1 MTPKEIYRRMIS
13 EIREA
18 DVRLVAACMED
29 KKYCSYC
36 KYSNFDTGYFPPR
49 FTCTLYKERITK
61 DERARTCPDYKPIE
75 KVEKR

>member
-1 MTPKEIYRRMIS
+1 MT
-13 EIREA
+13 
-18 DVRLVAACMED
+18 DVVGLVVTSKGWIEMDD

-49 FTCTLYKERITK
+49 FTCTLYKERIKK
-61 DERARTCPDYKPIE
+61 DEQARTCPDYKPLE

>member
-1 MTPKEIYRRMIS
+1 M
-13 EIREA
+13 
-18 DVRLVAACMED
+18 DD

-61 DERARTCPDYKPIE
+61 DEQAAKCPDYKPIQ
-75 KVEKR
+75 KVEKA